1 MMLSVVMNKSAAL
14 VVVAV
19 IAVFAMAVAPYAM
32 TSDSKTDNN
41 VYGIIGAMPEETA
54 TLLEAMNEREC
65 VKIGDREF
73 HIGTLEGK
81 KVVISECGYGKVN
94 AGVSTQLMITEFGV
108 TAIINSGVAGTLDA
122 RVGVGDIVVSTDTV
136 QQDYD
141 MHEIGFERGL
151 IPNVGKISI
160 DADERLRMAAVKA
173 IRATASGAEVFE
185 GRVCTGDQ
193 FISGADEMKDITDVF
208 GGMCCEMEGG
218 AIAQICYLNN
228 VPFVIVRAISDDVD
242 GGGPAD
248 YAQFEKEMAAL
259 CASMTIEMMKQL

>member
-1 MMLSVVMNKSAAL
+1 MNKSAAL
-14 VVVAV
+14 AVVVV
-19 IAVFAMAVAPYAM
+19 IAFCAMVSAPFVLS
-32 TSDSKTDNN
+32 SDSNTDNN

-54 TLLEAMNEREC
+54 TLLDAMHETKC

-108 TAIINSGVAGTLDA
+108 TAVINSGVAGTLDA
-122 RVGVGDIVVSTDTV
+122 NVGVGDIVVSTDTV

-151 IPNVGKISI
+151 VPNVGRISI
-160 DADERLRMAAVKA
+160 DADEKLRTAAVNA
-173 IRATASGAEVFE
+173 IRATAADTKVFE

-193 FISGADEMKDITDVF
+193 FVSGVDEMKDITDVF

-218 AIAQICYLNN
+218 AIAQVCYLNN
-228 VPFVIVRAISDDVD
+228 VPFVIIRAISDDVD

-248 YAQFEKEMAAL
+248 YAEFEKEMAAL
-259 CASMTIEMMKQL
+259 CAEMTIKMMKEL

>member
-1 MMLSVVMNKSAAL
+1 MNKSAAL
-14 VVVAV
+14 AVVVV
-19 IAVFAMAVAPYAM
+19 IAFCAMVSAPFVLS
-32 TSDSKTDNN
+32 SDSNTDNN

-54 TLLEAMNEREC
+54 TLLDAMHETKC

-108 TAIINSGVAGTLDA
+108 TAVINSGVAGTLDA
-122 RVGVGDIVVSTDTV
+122 RVGIGDIVVSTDTV
-136 QQDYD
+136 QHDYD
-141 MHEIGFERGL
+141 MHEIGFEHGL

-160 DADERLRMAAVKA
+160 DADEKLRTSAVEA
-173 IRATASGAEVFE
+173 IRATASGTNVFE

-193 FISGADEMKDITDVF
+193 FISGTEEMEGITDVF

-218 AIAQICYLNN
+218 AIAQVCYLNN
-228 VPFVIVRAISDDVD
+228 VPFVIVRAISDNVS
-242 GGGPAD
+242 GEGPAD
-248 YAQFEKEMAAL
+248 YEKFEKEMAAL
-259 CASMTIEMMKQL
+259 CAAMTIEMLKQL

>member
-1 MMLSVVMNKSAAL
+1 MNKSAVIA
-14 VVVAV
+14 VVAA
-19 IAVFAMAVAPYAM
+19 IAVFAMAITPYAV
-32 TSDSKTDNN
+32 TYDSKTDNN
-41 VYGIIGAMPEETA
+41 IYGIIGAMPEETA

-94 AGVSTQLMITEFGV
+94 AGVSTQLMITEFGA
-108 TAIINSGVAGTLDA
+108 TAIINSGVAGTLDE

-136 QQDYD
+136 QHDYD

-151 IPNVGKISI
+151 IPNVGVISI
-160 DADERLRMAAVKA
+160 NADEKLRTAAVNA
-173 IRATASGAEVFE
+173 IRATASGTEVFE

-193 FISGADEMKDITDVF
+193 FVSGTEEMNDITSVF

-218 AIAQICYLNN
+218 AIAQVCYLNN
-228 VPFVIVRAISDDVD
+228 IPFVIVRAISDDVD

-248 YAQFEKEMAAL
+248 YAEFEKEMAAL
-259 CASMTIEMMKQL
+259 CATMTIEMMKEL